1 MPFIK
6 EEGGSTFLAAPAA
19 RIVDGEAAAAKAV
32 LGSDQWLF
40 DGAQGAEGIVAL
52 VFDMP
57 LEHCPS
63 AVQTS
68 PSSV

>member
-1 MPFIK
+1 MVKPLRPMPC
-6 EEGGSTFLAAPAA
+6 LD
-19 RIVDGEAAAAKAV
+19 RI
-32 LGSDQWLF
+32 SWLF